1 MPYKYKLVIVGDG
14 GVGKSCLTIQFCQNH
29 FVPEYDPT
37 IENMYR
43 KQVSIDGEPCV
54 LEILDTAGQ
63 EEYSAMRDQYIR
75 SGQGFL
81 IVYSIANRR
90 SFEELGEFREA
101 ILRVKDAESFPMII
115 IGNKCDLEAS
125 REVSTTEGQELAKSY
140 GSPFVETSAKTRIRV
155 DDCFFELVKEVR
167 KHETSDSI
175 SATPGTSVGTKKN
188 EKEKKPK
195 AKRCILL

>member
-1 MPYKYKLVIVGDG
+1 MVYKYKLVIVGDG

-29 FVPEYDPT
+29 FVTEYDPT

-43 KQVSIDGEPCV
+43 KQVSIEGEPCV

-101 ILRVKDAESFPMII
+101 VLRVKDAQSFPMII
-115 IGNKCDLEAS
+115 VGNKCDLEAQ
-125 REVSTTEGQELAKSY
+125 REVSTLEGQELAKSY
-140 GSPFVETSAKTRIRV
+140 GCPFVESSAKTRVRV

-167 KHETSDSI
+167 RFESI
-175 SATPGTSVGTKKN
+175 QSSNPGGSSGTGTKTPV
-188 EKEKKPK
+188 KKPK
-195 AKRCILL
+195 RRGCSLL